1 MFMFRFTHR
10 GDWSK
15 TFNFLRK
22 AERIFKE
29 AAFDKYGNIGV
40 KALQSATPKETGAT
54 ANAWYYDIENNG
66 KQVSIIWKN
75 SNEPN
80 GFPVAVMLQF
90 GHGTGTGG
98 YVRGIDYINPAMRP
112 VFEKIAED
120 LWREVT
126 S

>member
-1 MFMFRFTHR
+1 MFKLVSK
-10 GDWSK
+10 GDWKRTSK
-15 TFNFLRK
+15 FLNKMQNF
-22 AERIFKE
+22 FKSQS
-29 AAFDKYGNIGV
+29 FDKYGRIGV
-40 KALQSATPKETGAT
+40 IALESATPKDSGAT
-54 ANAWYYDIENNG
+54 ANAWSYEVERKSG
-66 KQVSIIWKN
+66 QVSIIWKN

-112 VFEKIAED
+112 IFEEIAED

-126 S
+126 Q

>member
-1 MFMFRFTHR
+1 MFMFKLVSK
-10 GDWSK
+10 GDWKRTSK
-15 TFNFLRK
+15 FLNK
-22 AERIFKE
+22 MQNLFKSQS
-29 AAFDKYGNIGV
+29 FDKYGRIGV
-40 KALQSATPKETGAT
+40 IALESATPKDSGAT
-54 ANAWYYDIENNG
+54 ANAWSYEIERKSG
-66 KQVSIIWKN
+66 QVSIIWKN

-112 VFEKIAED
+112 IFEEIAED

-126 S
+126 Q

>member
-1 MFMFRFTHR
+1 MFRLISK

-15 TFNFLRK
+15 TSNWLK
-22 AERIFKE
+22 KMQNIFTRGS
-29 AAFDKYGNIGV
+29 FDKYGRVGV
-40 KALQSATPKETGAT
+40 IALESATPKDTGAT
-54 ANAWYYDIENNG
+54 ANAWYYEVQHSAN
-66 KQVSIIWKN
+66 QVSIIWKN
-75 SNEPN
+75 SNEPK

-112 VFEKIAED
+112 VFENIAED

>member
-1 MFMFRFTHR
+1 MFKFVSK

-15 TFNFLRK
+15 TSSFLEK
-22 AERIFKE
+22 CKDIFKNNS
-29 AAFDKYGNIGV
+29 FDKYGREGV
-40 KALQSATPKETGAT
+40 IALESATPKETGAT
-54 ANAWYYDIENNG
+54 ANAWSYEVQRSG
-66 KQVSIIWKN
+66 SQVSIIWKN

-112 VFEKIAED
+112 VFEKIADD

-126 S
+126 N

>member
-1 MFMFRFTHR
+1 MFSFVSK

-15 TFNFLRK
+15 TMNFL
-22 AERIFKE
+22 ERAKNIFKNNS
-29 AAFDKYGNIGV
+29 FDKYGRKGV
-40 KALQSATPKETGAT
+40 IALQSATPKETGAT
-54 ANAWYYDIENNG
+54 ANAWSYEVERSGN
-66 KQVSIIWKN
+66 QVSIIWKN

-112 VFEKIAED
+112 VFEQIADD

-126 S
+126 K

>member
-1 MFMFRFTHR
+1 MFRFISK

-15 TFNFLRK
+15 TSKFLEK
-22 AERIFKE
+22 AKNIFKE
-29 AAFDKYGNIGV
+29 NSFDKYGRVGV
-40 KALQSATPKETGAT
+40 IALESATPKESGAT
-54 ANAWYYDIENNG
+54 ANAWSYEVQRSG
-66 KQVSIIWKN
+66 SQVSIIWKN

-98 YVRGIDYINPAMRP
+98 YVRGIDYINPAMKP
-112 VFEKIAED
+112 VFEKIADD

-126 S
+126 N

>member
-1 MFMFRFTHR
+1 MFRFS
-10 GDWSK
+10 SK
-15 TFNFLRK
+15 GEWKVTTNFLNK
-22 AERIFKE
+22 MKHIFVE
-29 AAFDKYGNIGV
+29 GTFDKYGRIGV
-40 KALQSATPKETGAT
+40 IALESATPKETGAT
-54 ANAWYYDIENNG
+54 ANAWSYKVERGNNE
-66 KQVSIIWKN
+66 VSIIWEN
-75 SNEPN
+75 THEPN

-126 S
+126 E

>member
-1 MFMFRFTHR
+1 MFKLVSK

-15 TFNFLRK
+15 TSNWLK
-22 AERIFKE
+22 QMQKIFKNSS
-29 AAFDKYGNIGV
+29 FDKYGRVGV
-40 KALQSATPKETGAT
+40 IALESATPKETGAT
-54 ANAWYYDIENNG
+54 ANAWYYDVEKSSN
-66 KQVSIIWKN
+66 QVSIIWKN
-75 SNEPN
+75 KNEPN

-112 VFEKIAED
+112 VFEEIAED

-126 S
+126 Q